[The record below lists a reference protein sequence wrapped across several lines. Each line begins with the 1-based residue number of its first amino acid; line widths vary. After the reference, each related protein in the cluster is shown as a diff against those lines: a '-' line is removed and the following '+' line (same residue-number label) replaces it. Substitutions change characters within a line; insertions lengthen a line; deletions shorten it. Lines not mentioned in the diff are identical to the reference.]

1 MVAGIGQGYISATP
15 IQLNVMISMI
25 ANKGFYVEPK
35 IIKSPNLNQKNR
47 TRPAGFN
54 FANLDL
60 LRDLLDIAVN
70 EKGSNAYS
78 SRIEVNNW
86 RMAGKTG
93 TSQVKEITEED
104 REKEVI
110 IAKNWKERDHALFV
124 GYAPT
129 KKPKY
134 SVSVVIE
141 HGGSGSQK
149 AAPIGRD
156 ILLACQNIKT
166 YGFKA

>member
-1 MVAGIGQGYISATP
+1 M
-15 IQLNVMISMI
+15 
-25 ANKGFYVEPK
+25 
-35 IIKSPNLNQKNR
+35 
-47 TRPAGFN
+47 
-54 FANLDL
+54 
-60 LRDLLDIAVN
+60 
-70 EKGSNAYS
+70 
-78 SRIEVNNW
+78 
-86 RMAGKTG
+86 
-93 TSQVKEITEED
+93 
-104 REKEVI
+104 I

-124 GYAPT
+124 GYVPT

-166 YGFKA
+166 YGYKA